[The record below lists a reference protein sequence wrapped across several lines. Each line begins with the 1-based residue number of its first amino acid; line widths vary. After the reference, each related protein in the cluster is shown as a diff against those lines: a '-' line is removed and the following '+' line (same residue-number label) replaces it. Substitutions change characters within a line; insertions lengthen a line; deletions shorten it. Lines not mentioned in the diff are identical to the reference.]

1 VAYMQ
6 LRVRWGRASDDAVPL
21 PEDISEVQPD
31 IAAAMA
37 LIRSRFPEAVFGG
50 GWSDVNR
57 KTSLRQRMA
66 AWKDADS
73 KRLGDQPIARIMD
86 MR

>member
-6 LRVRWGRASDDAVPL
+6 LRVRWGPSVDEAFPSS
-21 PEDISEVQPD
+21 EDMSEVQYD
-31 IAAAMA
+31 VAAAMA
-37 LIRSRFPEAVFGG
+37 LIRSRFPDAVFGG
-50 GWSDVNR
+50 GWR
-57 KTSLRQRMA
+57 ELIRRTSVLQRMA

-86 MR
+86 IR